1 MMSEAEAADL
11 RLIPKADTILGTG
24 GLSPRERAFVEAKES
39 ER

>member
-1 MMSEAEAADL
+1 MSEGEAADL
-11 RLIPKADTILGTG
+11 RLIQKADATLAAG